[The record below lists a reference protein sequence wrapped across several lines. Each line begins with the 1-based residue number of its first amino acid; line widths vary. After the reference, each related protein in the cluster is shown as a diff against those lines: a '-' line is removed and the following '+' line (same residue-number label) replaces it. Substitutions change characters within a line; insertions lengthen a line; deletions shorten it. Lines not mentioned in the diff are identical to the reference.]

1 MYEFQAKIRYSET
14 DSNGNLSLLGLLNYF
29 QDSSIFH
36 SDSLGAGVEA
46 LKDQGMFW
54 ALSAWQIV
62 VKRYP
67 KVCETVTVGTAP
79 YEFKGFMGNRNF
91 WMKDENGEMIAW
103 ANSIWSLVD
112 IQSGMPKKCPP
123 EIQEIYKL
131 SPKLDMEYAPR
142 RIQFEG
148 DPVREE
154 KIEVVKHHLDTNMH
168 VNNGQFVDIAMDFL
182 PMDFSVGQLRV
193 EYKMQAHLGM
203 MLYPAVYCGQDKI
216 GVALLNEAD
225 KVYCNVEFTK
235 KEDGKTC

>member
-91 WMKDENGEMIAW
+91 WMKDESGEMIAW

-112 IQSGMPKKCPP
+112 IQSGMPKNVRLKF
-123 EIQEIYKL
+123 
-131 SPKLDMEYAPR
+131 R
-142 RIQFEG
+142 RYINSL
-148 DPVREE
+148 PNWTWNMRREE
-154 KIEVVKHHLDTNMH
+154 YSLKESLS
-168 VNNGQFVDIAMDFL
+168 G
-182 PMDFSVGQLRV
+182 
-193 EYKMQAHLGM
+193 
-203 MLYPAVYCGQDKI
+203 
-216 GVALLNEAD
+216 
-225 KVYCNVEFTK
+225 K
-235 KEDGKTC
+235 KK